1 MMQSDKEKFDV
12 SNLDSEPRAVNTGI
26 CAEKRKVG
34 YEDLGISGVCSV
46 ELREGLVQGTV

>member
-26 CAEKRKVG
+26 CAEKRKVS
-34 YEDLGISGVCSV
+34 YEDLWG
-46 ELREGLVQGTV
+46 GTAKGASTGYRMKSC